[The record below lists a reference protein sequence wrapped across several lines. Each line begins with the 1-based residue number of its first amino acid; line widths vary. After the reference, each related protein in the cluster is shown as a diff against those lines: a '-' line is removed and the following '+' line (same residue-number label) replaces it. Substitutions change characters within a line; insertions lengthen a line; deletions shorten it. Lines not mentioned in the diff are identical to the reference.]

1 MKNTTLASAARAAAF
16 LICCATAAPTLADGP
31 AASAVSPDGRNEIRL
46 WTEGGALTYSV
57 VRDGRDLVSRS
68 ALSMRFAAQ
77 GDLAAA
83 AKLAGVTERARSG
96 RLPTPVGK
104 KAYVDLAGNETLVS
118 FDGGWAIRLAAR
130 NDGVAYRFETAFGGR
145 AKVMDETADVRLA
158 ETSATAYVNRD
169 RGGWKAGADSEQ
181 DSWEAITE
189 VRTFADI
196 ATRRDVVYLPIV
208 FKLADGTALC
218 VTESDLHDYAGWLM
232 TRDASRPDNPLVARF
247 SRHPTKTINV
257 NWSETDDRVKTP
269 LRYRRVTERADYLVE
284 TDGTRTYPWRTFMIS
299 PRAVDLCANDLVEA
313 LATPPSGD
321 FSWVKPGKVAWD
333 WWNAWNNKGL
343 KNGCTTA
350 EYVRFIDFAAKNGVE
365 YVIFDEGWSEKLNIW
380 KYAAAVDVPYLID
393 YANGKGVGIILWMAY
408 GQVYG
413 QEEKVADYFGKL
425 GAKGFKVDFM
435 DREDA
440 DIHVFEEKFAAVCA
454 KRKLLVDYHGMS
466 KPAGLSVTYP
476 NVLNFEGVHG
486 LECMKTSDNRDYF
499 PLNDLMQ
506 FYVRMSAG
514 QMDYTPG
521 AMDNYPVGGYAG
533 TRENPGSIST
543 RCRQMALMALY
554 FAPLQMLS
562 DAPVKYEREKACF
575 DFMAQVPVTWDD
587 TVGLDGDP
595 TRYAVAARK
604 KDGEW
609 WCAGICSAEPMAYTL
624 DTAFLGTGD
633 WTAEGF
639 VDAADA
645 GRQPTH
651 YCRYRRAF
659 RAGAKLAFPMSPA
672 GGFIVRLTPAP
683 VTVRSPD
690 GRNEIRLWHDPLAYE
705 VVRGKT
711 TVIPK
716 TRIGL
721 QLDGRCLCEERRDPV
736 VTKAVRSG
744 ALKTPVYK
752 KAQADLAAN
761 ETFAD
766 YGTWG
771 VRLVARN
778 DGVAYR
784 FETKKPGTVRVTG
797 ERLGVTLPSDAL
809 CTACRTSWQGGE
821 ETVGETKVAREVVTR
836 DARGE
841 KFVYL
846 PICFTVGGKT
856 AVFTEADV
864 FDYPFG
870 YLTRPE
876 GSGEPVT
883 LGGAFATWP
892 TAFVNNDKA
901 RKSDGA
907 ARMRHWRVTKCAD
920 YLVETAGTRT
930 YPWRACLLADDAAK
944 ICEADLVTAL
954 ARPAAKKHDFSW
966 VKPGKV
972 AWDWWNAFDNIGD
985 PEGCTTKTYE
995 RFIDFAA
1002 KNGVE
1007 YVIFDE
1013 GWSEKLNIWKFH
1025 PNVDVPHL
1033 IRYAAARNV
1042 GIILW
1047 MAWAQVQGDED
1058 RVASHFAKLGA
1069 KGFKVDFMDRS
1080 DAEVTRF
1087 LWTFAEAC
1095 RKTGMLIDYH
1105 GVCRPT
1111 GLSRAYPNVLNYEG
1125 IHGLEQMKFY
1135 RGQDI
1140 VGNDVR
1146 CVYTRMAAGP
1156 MDYTPGA
1163 MDNYA
1168 VGTYPVSSRGFDP
1181 KSPMCTNPGSIG
1193 TRARQMAMLAL
1204 YEAPLQMLCESPTKY
1219 EKNAECFAFMAK
1231 TPVVWDAT
1239 VGLGGTPET
1248 YAAIARKAKD
1258 GAWYAAAISNRDA
1271 REVAFDTSFL
1281 GAGEW
1286 QAEIFRDAPESAA
1299 TASAYVHE
1307 TRVVRAGER
1316 LSFKLAPAGGV
1327 VVRFAK

>member
-1 MKNTTLASAARAAAF
+1 MKNTSLASLALAASLVVVGAVSSAAA
-16 LICCATAAPTLADGP
+16 P
-31 AASAVSPDGRNEIRL
+31 AASAVSPDGRNVISL
-46 WTEGGALTYSV
+46 WAEDGSLAYSIA
-57 VRDGRDLVSRS
+57 RDGREIVSRS
-68 ALSMRFAAQ
+68 AMTMRFAAQ
-77 GDLAAA
+77 GDLAARA
-83 AKLAGVTERARSG
+83 RVAGVTSRALNG

-104 KAYVDLAGNETLVS
+104 KAFVDLLGNETLAS
-118 FDGGWAIRLAAR
+118 FEGGWAVRLVAR
-130 NDGVAYRFETAFGGR
+130 NDGVAYRFETMFGGR
-145 AKVMDETADVRLA
+145 ATVMDETADVRLA
-158 ETSATAYVNRD
+158 ETSATAYVNHD
-169 RGGWKAGADSEQ
+169 RGGWKQGGDSEQ
-181 DSWEAITE
+181 DSWEAVTE
-189 VRTFADI
+189 VRTYADI
-196 ATRRDVVYLPIV
+196 ATSRDVVYLPIV

-232 TRDASRPDNPLVARF
+232 KRDASRPENPLTARF
-247 SRHPTKTINV
+247 SRLPTKTINT
-257 NWSETDDRVKTP
+257 NWSETDDSVKTP
-269 LRYRRVTERADYLVE
+269 LRYRRVTERADYIVE

-299 PRAVDLCANDLVEA
+299 RRAVDLCANDLVEA

-343 KNGCTTA
+343 KDGCTTA

-440 DIHVFEEKFAAVCA
+440 DIHAFEEKFAAVCA

-486 LECMKTSDNRDYF
+486 LECMKTSANRDYF

-521 AMDNYPVGGYAG
+521 AMDNYPVGGYRG
-533 TRENPGSIST
+533 GRDNPGSIGT

-562 DAPVKYEREKACF
+562 DAPVKYEREKECF
-575 DFMAQVPVTWDD
+575 SFMSQVPVTWDD

-604 KDGEW
+604 KDGSW
-609 WCAGICSAEPMAYTL
+609 WCAGICSVEPMSYML
-624 DTAFLGTGD
+624 DTSFLGAGE
-633 WTAEGF
+633 WMAEGF

-645 GRQPTH
+645 GREPTH
-651 YCRYRRAF
+651 YERYRRKF
-659 RAGAKLAFPMSPA
+659 RAGDKLTFPMAPA
-672 GGFIVRLTPAP
+672 GGFVVRFTAEP
-683 VTVRSPD
+683 VSVRSPD
-690 GRNEIRLWHDPLAYE
+690 GKNVIRLWHRPLAYE

-711 TVIPK
+711 TMIPK

-721 QLDGRCLCEERRDPV
+721 RLDGRCLGEEAREPV
-736 VTKAVRSG
+736 VTKISRSG
-744 ALKTPVYK
+744 ALRTPVYK
-752 KAQADLAAN
+752 KSAVNLAAN
-761 ETFAD
+761 EVFAD
-766 YGTWG
+766 YGSWG
-771 VRLVARN
+771 VRLVARD

-784 FETKKPGTVRVTG
+784 FETKKTGKVRVTG
-797 ERLGVTLPSDAL
+797 ERAGVTLPSSAR
-809 CTACRTSWQGGE
+809 CTVFRTGWQGGE
-821 ETVGETKVAREVVTR
+821 ESVGETMSARELFTR
-836 DARGE
+836 DAKKE

-846 PICFTVGGKT
+846 PLCFEIDGKA
-856 AVFTEADV
+856 AVVTEANV
-864 FDYPFG
+864 IDYPFC

-883 LGGAFATWP
+883 LDGVFAKWP
-892 TAFVNNDKA
+892 TAFLNNDNAK
-901 RKSDGA
+901 KSEGA
-907 ARMRHWRVTKCAD
+907 ARMRHWRVAGNAD
-920 YLVETAGTRT
+920 YLVETDGTRAF
-930 YPWRACLLADDAAK
+930 PWRACMLADGAAK
-944 ICEADLVTAL
+944 LCEADLVMAL
-954 ARPAAKKHDFSW
+954 ARPADDGHDFSW

-1033 IRYAAARNV
+1033 IDYANGKGV

-1058 RVASHFAKLGA
+1058 HVASHFAKLGA
-1069 KGFKVDFMDRS
+1069 KGFKVDFMDRG
-1080 DAEVTRF
+1080 DAEVARF

-1095 RKTGMLIDYH
+1095 RKERMLVDYH

-1125 IHGLEQMKFY
+1125 VHGLEQMKFY

-1140 VGNDVR
+1140 VGSDVR

-1168 VGTYPVSSRGFDP
+1168 VGTYPVSNRGFDP

-1219 EKNAECFAFMAK
+1219 EKNAECFDFMAK

-1239 VGLGGTPET
+1239 VGLGGTPDA

-1271 REVAFDTSFL
+1271 REVAFDTAFL
-1281 GAGEW
+1281 GEGEW
-1286 QAEIFRDAPESAA
+1286 KAEIFRDAPESSKKA
-1299 TASAYVHE
+1299 TEYVHE
-1307 TRVVRAGER
+1307 TRMVRAGER
-1316 LSFKLAPAGGV
+1316 LSFALAPAGGF